1 MKMLAATKVSGS
13 KKSEQKVRH
22 FLHKTCSEEVSGM
35 FTLQSCKTTAKKC
48 TKKSVLHEQ
57 SAFLLIRPIVV
68 FSLISLPS
76 PLIALHDFIFSWRK
90 L

>member
-13 KKSEQKVRH
+13 KTSEQKVRH

-35 FTLQSCKTTAKKC
+35 FTLQSCKTMAKKC

-68 FSLISLPS
+68 SWI
-76 PLIALHDFIFSWRK
+76 PLTQKTDNQKCGAG
-90 L
+90 

>member
-35 FTLQSCKTTAKKC
+35 FTLQSCKTTAEKC
-48 TKKSVLHEQ
+48 TKKCAARGKYFFASETY
-57 SAFLLIRPIVV
+57 
-68 FSLISLPS
+68 
-76 PLIALHDFIFSWRK
+76 
-90 L
+90 

>member
-13 KKSEQKVRH
+13 KTSEQKVRH

-35 FTLQSCKTTAKKC
+35 FTLQSCKKTAESVQ
-48 TKKSVLHEQ
+48 KSVLHEQ
-57 SAFLLIRPIVV
+57 STFLLIRPIDV

-76 PLIALHDFIFSWRK
+76 PLIALHDFIFSLRK